1 MQHIHLLIK
10 HIFYC
15 LMDQNAENKIKQ
27 SNLRTPIM
35 SKDNS
40 FLDLCKLCGS
50 DLDSIEVCHKFLV
63 WTYTGHNV
71 VVLCQLVPVSVQVDL
86 FNQFSVQAVNNA
98 QVCEVDEATGK
109 ADITIKTHLH
119 LCATTGSSF
128 NPLEQK

>member
-1 MQHIHLLIK
+1 M
-10 HIFYC
+10 
-15 LMDQNAENKIKQ
+15 
-27 SNLRTPIM
+27 
-35 SKDNS
+35 
-40 FLDLCKLCGS
+40 
-50 DLDSIEVCHKFLV
+50 
-63 WTYTGHNV
+63 

-128 NPLEQK
+128 NPLECKSNYNATSYNMNFVHWPMMGGLFHLVQRGLGGASAHPGPSSLYET